1 MDVNTR
7 VGLAYLPPS
16 SSHWLGTDHMGLDMV
31 SLLIAGLRSSL
42 YVGFLA
48 GTVATTVGT
57 LIGLY
62 GGYKGG
68 LIDDVLTAAT
78 NLFLVIPSLIVLIL
92 LSASIENGRSLT
104 LIALIIGCTTWT
116 WSARAVRAQ
125 AASLRNRDHVALARI
140 NGYGTFG
147 IVFLHIMPYL
157 LSYIFMVFIL
167 QMATGILAEASL
179 SMLGLGPYDSVSLG
193 KILNEAKTNEA
204 LTDGA
209 WWAFA
214 PAMVL
219 DHDDRVFAVH
229 HQHVARRRVQPAPE
243 EVMTSPIFEVDN
255 LRAHYLTRFGQKIQ
269 AVDGVSFSLQPG
281 EILGIAGES
290 GCGKTTLVS
299 ACMGLYIP
307 PLHLSGGDVR
317 IDGKSIIGM
326 DSEKIVGTCWARRS
340 R

>member
-1 MDVNTR
+1 MKLLKNLLKSPSFVLGMGLFLVTLLLALLGPLLVHVDVNTR
-7 VGLAYLPPS
+7 VGLAYMKPS
-16 SSHWLGTDHMGLDMV
+16 AEHWLGTDHMGVDMI

-48 GTVATTVGT
+48 GTVATLVGT

-68 LIDDVLTAAT
+68 LIDDVLTVGT

-125 AASLRNRDHVALARI
+125 SSSLRGRDHVALARI
-140 NGYGTFG
+140 NGYGTMG
-147 IVFLHIMPYL
+147 IVLLHIMPYL

-167 QMATGILAEASL
+167 QMATGILSEASL
-179 SMLGLGPYDSVSLG
+179 SMLGLGPYDSISLG
-193 KILNEAKTNEA
+193 KILNQAKTNEA

-219 DHDDRVFAVH
+219 ITVIVFA
-229 HQHVARRRVQPAPE
+229 
-243 EVMTSPIFEVDN
+243 
-255 LRAHYLTRFGQKIQ
+255 
-269 AVDGVSFSLQPG
+269 
-281 EILGIAGES
+281 
-290 GCGKTTLVS
+290 
-299 ACMGLYIP
+299 LYIINTSLEGVFNP
-307 PLHLSGGDVR
+307 RLR
-317 IDGKSIIGM
+317 K
-326 DSEKIVGTCWARRS
+326 
-340 R
+340 

>member
-1 MDVNTR
+1 MKLFKNLLKSPSFVLGMGLFLATLLFAFLGSFLTHADVNTR
-7 VGLAYLPPS
+7 VGLAYMPPS
-16 SSHWLGTDHMGLDMV
+16 SEHWLGTDHLGLDMIA
-31 SLLIAGLRSSL
+31 LLVAGLRSSL

-48 GTVATTVGT
+48 GTVATVVGT

-68 LIDDVLTAAT
+68 LIDDVLTVGT

-92 LSASIENGRSLT
+92 LSASIDNGRSLT

-125 AASLRNRDHVALARI
+125 ASSLRSRDHVALARI

-147 IVFLHIMPYL
+147 IVLMHIMPYL

-167 QMATGILAEASL
+167 QMATGILSEASI
-179 SMLGLGPYDSVSLG
+179 SMLGLGPYDSISLG

-219 DHDDRVFAVH
+219 ITVIVFA
-229 HQHVARRRVQPAPE
+229 
-243 EVMTSPIFEVDN
+243 
-255 LRAHYLTRFGQKIQ
+255 
-269 AVDGVSFSLQPG
+269 
-281 EILGIAGES
+281 
-290 GCGKTTLVS
+290 
-299 ACMGLYIP
+299 LYIINTSLEGVFNP
-307 PLHLSGGDVR
+307 RLR
-317 IDGKSIIGM
+317 K
-326 DSEKIVGTCWARRS
+326 
-340 R
+340 